1 MDGQQAALL
10 ALIDLYCLDH
20 PLLGLFPTA
29 SVHGFRNSSSAQ
41 GLHPIPGS
49 CCGYIFFSPVF
60 GFISCC
66 SCLDPLR
73 GPQDWFVTSLLEKP
87 AASSLLCLP
96 RLGAVGLLPGWWGYC
111 SACAVVTLGPWL
123 LFFSNTWPPVK
134 KTAAGRAGK
143 LKVLVIYLLG
153 KTDAGHA
160 RCSEIIIFMTV
171 GSRGSCHFGSFLCEA
186 LPVESVRESHKIAL
200 SREPMWMLGVWRRK
214 QGSDLPVLQRKWN
227 FLWKRKK

>member
-1 MDGQQAALL
+1 MSWSPERSTGLICDFFARETCCQLPALPAPFGCCWAAPWLVRL
-10 ALIDLYCLDH
+10 
-20 PLLGLFPTA
+20 
-29 SVHGFRNSSSAQ
+29 
-41 GLHPIPGS
+41 
-49 CCGYIFFSPVF
+49 
-60 GFISCC
+60 
-66 SCLDPLR
+66 
-73 GPQDWFVTSLLEKP
+73 
-87 AASSLLCLP
+87 LLCLCC
-96 RLGAVGLLPGWWGYC
+96 GH
-111 SACAVVTLGPWL
+111 PWPL
-123 LFFSNTWPPVK
+123 AFVLFQHLASPVK

-214 QGSDLPVLQRKWN
+214 QGRDLLVLQRKWN